1 MKDTLRLPSTTKTAG
16 RSSRVFPKDYKNKSQ
31 ATVNENALSPFCK
44 CFSFLFFFFFIFES

>member
-1 MKDTLRLPSTTKTAG
+1 MKDTLHLPSTTKTAG
-16 RSSRVFPKDYKNKSQ
+16 RSSRLFPKDYKNKSQ